1 MTYNEQMKLVT
12 LKVSPEAAQKLKIM
26 AAVLNKKQYEAFE
39 EIINEAFK
47 KIDIGKVK
55 NDDG

>member
-1 MTYNEQMKLVT
+1 MKLVT
-12 LKVSPEAAQKLKIM
+12 LKVSPEAAQKLKII
-26 AAVLNKKQYEAFE
+26 AAIDKKKQYEAFE

-55 NDDG
+55 TDDG

>member
-1 MTYNEQMKLVT
+1 MTYNEHIKLVT

-26 AAVLNKKQYEAFE
+26 AAVLNKKQYETFE
-39 EIINEAFK
+39 DVINEAFK
-47 KIDIGKVK
+47 KIEIGKVK